1 MKELSFSGRIN
12 FNICKNQ
19 HEYFQIEEFV
29 MENNEMTQM
38 HLKMEEII
46 NQMLSVISSK
56 VVMNESQ
63 EIEEIHVL
71 ASNNR
76 SPKQIS
82 RDIQS
87 ALTAKFQCK
96 IDHKKISVA
105 QIDFRD
111 EKEQLGRFRIAA
123 IGYAVLGNMAEV
135 KVALQKGEQQVEGV
149 AKGTNSKNNVY
160 RLTANATLNCV
171 HELFAI
177 DDTFI
182 IEDIE
187 KIQLAKR
194 EVIISAVS
202 FITGHGEEMLV
213 GSAVV
218 RKDEYE
224 AIVKATLDAINRK
237 IVRFID

>member
-1 MKELSFSGRIN
+1 
-12 FNICKNQ
+12 
-19 HEYFQIEEFV
+19 
-29 MENNEMTQM
+29 MENIETMSI
-38 HLKMEEII
+38 HLNMEEII
-46 NQMLSVISSK
+46 NQMPSVISSK
-56 VVMNESQ
+56 IVMGESQ

-71 ASNNR
+71 ASSNR
-76 SPKQIS
+76 SAKQIS

-105 QIDFRD
+105 QIDFQD
-111 EKEQLGRFRIAA
+111 EKEQMSRFRIAA
-123 IGYAVLGNMAEV
+123 IGYSVLGNMAEV
-135 KVALQKGEQQVEGV
+135 KVSLQKGEQQVEGTS
-149 AKGTNSKNNVY
+149 KGTNSKNNIY

-187 KIQLAKR
+187 KIQIAKR
-194 EVIISAVS
+194 EVIIAAVS
-202 FITGHGEEMLV
+202 FITGYGEEMLV

-237 IVRFID
+237 IVRVAG

>member
-1 MKELSFSGRIN
+1 
-12 FNICKNQ
+12 
-19 HEYFQIEEFV
+19 
-29 MENNEMTQM
+29 MENIETMSI
-38 HLKMEEII
+38 HLNMEEII
-46 NQMLSVISSK
+46 NQMPSVISSK
-56 VVMNESQ
+56 VVMAENQ

-71 ASNNR
+71 ASSNR
-76 SPKQIS
+76 SAKQIS

-105 QIDFRD
+105 QIDFQD
-111 EKEQLGRFRIAA
+111 EKEQMGRFRIAA
-123 IGYAVLGNMAEV
+123 IGYSVLGNMAEV
-135 KVALQKGEQQVEGV
+135 RVILQKGEQQVEGI
-149 AKGTNSKNNVY
+149 AKGTNSKNNLY

-187 KIQLAKR
+187 KVQLAKR
-194 EVIISAVS
+194 DVIIAAVS
-202 FITGHGEEMLV
+202 FITGQGEEMLV
-213 GSAVV
+213 GSAIV

-224 AIVKATLDAINRK
+224 TIVKATLDAINRK
-237 IVRFID
+237 IVKVAG

>member
-1 MKELSFSGRIN
+1 
-12 FNICKNQ
+12 
-19 HEYFQIEEFV
+19 
-29 MENNEMTQM
+29 MENTEMMTI
-38 HLKMEEII
+38 HLNMEEII
-46 NQMLSVISSK
+46 NQMPSVISSK
-56 VVMNESQ
+56 VVMSENQ

-71 ASNNR
+71 ASSNR
-76 SPKQIS
+76 SAKQIS

-105 QIDFRD
+105 QIDFQD
-111 EKEQLGRFRIAA
+111 EKEQLSRFKIAA
-123 IGYAVLGNMAEV
+123 IGYSVLGNMAEV
-135 KVALQKGEQQVEGV
+135 RVSLQKGEQQVEGT
-149 AKGTNSKNNVY
+149 AKGTNSKNNIC
-160 RLTANATLNCV
+160 RLTAKATLNCV

-177 DDTFI
+177 DDMFI

-187 KIQLAKR
+187 KIQIAKR
-194 EVIISAVS
+194 EAITVAVS
-202 FITGHGEEMLV
+202 FISGQGEEMLV

-237 IVRFID
+237 IVRVTG

>member
-1 MKELSFSGRIN
+1 
-12 FNICKNQ
+12 
-19 HEYFQIEEFV
+19 
-29 MENNEMTQM
+29 MENIETMSI
-38 HLKMEEII
+38 HLNMEEII
-46 NQMLSVISSK
+46 NQMPSVISSK
-56 VVMNESQ
+56 VVMGESQ

-71 ASNNR
+71 ASSNR
-76 SPKQIS
+76 SAKQIS

-105 QIDFRD
+105 QIDFQD
-111 EKEQLGRFRIAA
+111 EKEQMSRFRIAA
-123 IGYAVLGNMAEV
+123 IGYSVLGNMAEV
-135 KVALQKGEQQVEGV
+135 KVSLQKGEQQVEGTS
-149 AKGTNSKNNVY
+149 KGTNSKNNIY

-187 KIQLAKR
+187 KIQIAKR
-194 EVIISAVS
+194 EVIIAAVS
-202 FITGHGEEMLV
+202 FITSYGEEMLV

-237 IVRFID
+237 IVRVAG